1 MKRTVKCMTKKDK
14 DAVASATI
22 VTFDY
27 EGVTMDDLMAGWED
41 QAVIKLQA
49 GFRRKEGAVPASI
62 EVRVKDMAKG
72 RVAEVVT
79 PDTILANVATL
90 TPEQRAAVIAK
101 LQGK

>member
-1 MKRTVKCMTKKDK
+1 MKRSVKCMTKKDK
-14 DAVASATI
+14 AGTAQATNI
-22 VTFDY
+22 TFDY

-49 GFRRKEGAVPASI
+49 GFRRKEGAIPAAV

-79 PDTILANVATL
+79 PDTIMANVSVL
-90 TPEQRAAVIAK
+90 TPEQRAELIAK
-101 LQGK
+101 LRG